1 MKQLIIAE
9 KPSLAQKITSAIGN
23 MKRVGDFY
31 ENDKY
36 IVVSVFGHLLTLWD
50 LDDYLNKEENNKK
63 WELSDLNYFPDKFKY
78 KIKSDTGI
86 KKRYEL
92 IKQLIARNDV
102 DTIVNAGDSD
112 REGEVLINIVIYN
125 IFNELRRKKIVTRI
139 WLEEQTEQTIRKEL
153 RHQRPIKDT
162 ENLYNEGRARMYLDW
177 LYGIYLTRYISINA
191 KTTLP
196 TGRVIIPAVK
206 FIYDRY
212 MEIEN
217 FVPTKYYKISCEISA
232 KNGEVITLDFKD
244 MKYDID
250 KRADAE
256 RLEYEL
262 KNNPIIVQK
271 VEQKDVTKQPHR
283 LFSLPSLQ
291 NYMNKYYKWS
301 LKKTLNVAQVLYDNQ
316 YTTYPR
322 TNTEYLAEQ
331 EKEKF
336 EELINILSKSELINS
351 YNCSNITLSAHKRL
365 FDSSKVE
372 SHSAITITSK
382 LPTSLNEFTD
392 DEKILYRVI
401 LNRCLANFCDEK
413 CIVAE
418 TKVTFCFKGYD
429 NNYTTSIKGQVI
441 RQMGYLT
448 FENDL
453 QNKSLAPFKEGEQ
466 YYCRPKLEQNTTK
479 PPQSVTENELNK
491 FFEKP
496 FKKNINDDETTDED
510 YQNILNGVEIGTTAT
525 RADILEKI
533 KNVGYIQMKKNSL
546 IITDKGIAFIN
557 ILNKLNIN
565 LWAERT
571 AMMSQDLKKVYK
583 NQLTI
588 NDVVA
593 SAKSEITQ
601 ILSQHIDVSNEIND
615 AKEIIGE
622 CPFCHKPVY
631 ENKKGYGCSGYKEG
645 CKFVIWKSIC
655 GKNITK
661 ADAQDLLN
669 PKKYMTKKKKG
680 FKSKNGKTFDAK
692 LYLADDGS
700 IGFEFN

>member
-250 KRADAE
+250 KRAPTRIFTE
-256 RLEYEL
+256 
-262 KNNPIIVQK
+262 
-271 VEQKDVTKQPHR
+271 
-283 LFSLPSLQ
+283 
-291 NYMNKYYKWS
+291 MC
-301 LKKTLNVAQVLYDNQ
+301 VL
-316 YTTYPR
+316 
-322 TNTEYLAEQ
+322 
-331 EKEKF
+331 
-336 EELINILSKSELINS
+336 
-351 YNCSNITLSAHKRL
+351 
-365 FDSSKVE
+365 
-372 SHSAITITSK
+372 
-382 LPTSLNEFTD
+382 
-392 DEKILYRVI
+392 
-401 LNRCLANFCDEK
+401 
-413 CIVAE
+413 
-418 TKVTFCFKGYD
+418 
-429 NNYTTSIKGQVI
+429 
-441 RQMGYLT
+441 
-448 FENDL
+448 
-453 QNKSLAPFKEGEQ
+453 
-466 YYCRPKLEQNTTK
+466 
-479 PPQSVTENELNK
+479 
-491 FFEKP
+491 
-496 FKKNINDDETTDED
+496 
-510 YQNILNGVEIGTTAT
+510 
-525 RADILEKI
+525 
-533 KNVGYIQMKKNSL
+533 
-546 IITDKGIAFIN
+546 
-557 ILNKLNIN
+557 
-565 LWAERT
+565 
-571 AMMSQDLKKVYK
+571 
-583 NQLTI
+583 
-588 NDVVA
+588 
-593 SAKSEITQ
+593 
-601 ILSQHIDVSNEIND
+601 
-615 AKEIIGE
+615 
-622 CPFCHKPVY
+622 
-631 ENKKGYGCSGYKEG
+631 
-645 CKFVIWKSIC
+645 
-655 GKNITK
+655 
-661 ADAQDLLN
+661 
-669 PKKYMTKKKKG
+669 
-680 FKSKNGKTFDAK
+680 
-692 LYLADDGS
+692 
-700 IGFEFN
+700 